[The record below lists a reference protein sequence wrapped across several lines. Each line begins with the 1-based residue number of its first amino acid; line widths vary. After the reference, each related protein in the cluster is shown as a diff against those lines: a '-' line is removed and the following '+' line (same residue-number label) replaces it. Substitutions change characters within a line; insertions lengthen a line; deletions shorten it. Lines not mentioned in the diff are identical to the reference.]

1 MNDKVFPGEGL
12 VVPITALGS
21 ALSFWVLSPGHYGG
35 GGGNAKYALRIS
47 IRHKQ
52 LLS

>member
-12 VVPITALGS
+12 VVPITALGC
-21 ALSFWVLSPGHYGG
+21 ALSFRVLFLGHC
-35 GGGNAKYALRIS
+35 GGNAKYALRIS
-47 IRHKQ
+47 IRYKQ